1 MFLKISTYNT
11 FSQVAWGKVFFHG
24 MKSGQWAIF
33 DVGDKWNQK
42 LRDFID
48 KKVVVGGEAI
58 GMIYVA
64 IKKVICSLDLAASSL
79 HGGNPK

>member
-1 MFLKISTYNT
+1 
-11 FSQVAWGKVFFHG
+11 
-24 MKSGQWAIF
+24 MKSGRWAIF
-33 DVGDKWNQK
+33 EVGDKWNQK

-79 HGGNPK
+79 HGGQNNSKTTLKKNDLQHFPISSAVF